1 MFFIF
6 FMFFMFAWTI
16 KVVLFCMA
24 VLIEGVAIKDLLQAT
39 NLRDE
44 VLSGLMQIVAVLLA
58 LIAWFL

>member
-1 MFFIF
+1 
-6 FMFFMFAWTI
+6 
-16 KVVLFCMA
+16 MA
-24 VLIEGVAIKDLLQAT
+24 VLIEGVAIKDLFQAT

>member
-1 MFFIF
+1 
-6 FMFFMFAWTI
+6 MFFMFAWTI